1 VSDEELSRSGLEEA
15 LRAPVRAVLG
25 GPSRA
30 LTSAV
35 AERVAEILIEEG
47 VVERTVERALQDPG
61 TERAA
66 VAVLDSELLD
76 EVVER
81 LLKSEEMQ
89 QIIERIATAPEVRS
103 AITKQGVGL
112 LDDLRRELTKQA
124 QRLDLVVERPWRR
137 LFRRR
142 PRERS
147 PAFAGVV
154 TRAIAIG
161 LDAALFNVVLLGLS
175 ALVAVLANALTDN
188 NPGTAQTVL
197 AGATAWSIGASIYL
211 TAFWTLTGQTPGMR
225 FMGIELEGA
234 AGGHIN
240 VGRSVRRLVGM
251 VLGALLFFTGYFAI
265 LVNERRRGMQD
276 KFADTVVVYK
286 QVERP
291 ALPRASSSLSSR

>member
-1 VSDEELSRSGLEEA
+1 MSDEELSRTGLEEA

-66 VAVLDSELLD
+66 VAVLDSDLLD

-112 LDDLRRELTKQA
+112 LDDLRSELIKQA
-124 QRLDLVVERPWRR
+124 QRFDLAVERPCRR
-137 LFRRR
+137 LFGRH
-142 PRERS
+142 PREHS
-147 PAFAGVV
+147 PAFAGFV
-154 TRAIAIG
+154 TRALAIG
-161 LDAALFNVVLLGLS
+161 LDAALFNAVLLGFSTLL
-175 ALVAVLANALTDN
+175 ALLANALTN
-188 NPGTAQTVL
+188 NEPGTLQAVL
-197 AGATAWSIGASIYL
+197 AGATVWSIGASIYL
-211 TAFWTLTGQTPGMR
+211 TSFWTLTGQTPGMR

-234 AGGHIN
+234 AGGHISF
-240 VGRSVRRLVGM
+240 GRAVRRLAGG
-251 VLGALLFFTGYFAI
+251 VLGALLFFTGFFAI

-276 KFADTVVVYK
+276 NFADSVVVYR

-291 ALPRASSSLSSR
+291 ALPRGSSSLSSE